1 MFIILLKMMIK
12 YLNKLY
18 KNYNFIYKVILLL
31 LSVYLI
37 VSMFPKSGKFQ
48 YSFENGKPWQ
58 SENLYAPFNFAVL
71 KSSND
76 LEKEIKDIKINTPVY
91 FNQTSSSSELDSL
104 TNNRIE
110 YLFQDMVKTP
120 AKDSIINSVK
130 FIAETIYSKGFAD
143 SNYDYDNK
151 QKLSIISNNI
161 IIDNLIFSD
170 LLMPKDLSTYI
181 NNLVIENDFKINEN
195 RIKSILFEILQP
207 NITYNKSLS
216 ENAYNES
223 ISKVS
228 NYRGMIDK
236 QTLII
241 SKGEVVDK
249 EKLIILKSLE
259 KEYENEN
266 WSTENYNLIILS
278 YSILVS
284 LGLIMILLFF
294 NKYKKE
300 LYLNNNKLTFI
311 YFNIILM
318 IGLTT
323 LVVKLN
329 SLYIYVIPICILPLI
344 LKAFFDSRTSFF
356 VHTVTILLIGFIVPN
371 NFEYI
376 FLNII
381 AGIVT
386 ILSVS
391 DLYKRANL
399 FIAVT
404 QITGIYIL
412 AYFSFFV
419 IHEGGIEFIR
429 LENFALFILCGLG
442 TLFVHPLIYIYEK
455 VFGLVSDVSLLELSD
470 TNSKLLKLLSDK
482 APGTFN
488 HSLSVANLAEAA
500 ANEVGANS
508 LLARVGALYH
518 DIGKMNNPS
527 YFSENQL
534 TGVNSHDE
542 LSSKESVQII
552 LNHVIEGIE
561 IARKFNIPERVIDF
575 IRTHHGTSL
584 VYYFYNKDSK
594 LEIKPD
600 KHEYMYGG
608 PKPFSKETA
617 IVMMCD
623 GVEAASKSLNKP
635 DFTKINEFVNN
646 IISKQINSGQ
656 FINAN
661 ITFKEIEVIK
671 KVLINKLI
679 NIFHIRIEYPQ

>member
-143 SNYDYDNK
+143 SNYDYDNE

-419 IHEGGIEFIR
+419 IHEGGIEFIK

-646 IISKQINSGQ
+646 IISKQINSDQ

>member
-1 MFIILLKMMIK
+1 MIK

-18 KNYNFIYKVILLL
+18 KNYNFIYKVILLF

-37 VSMFPKSGKFQ
+37 VSMFPKSGKFK

-71 KSSND
+71 KNSFD
-76 LEKEIKDIKINTPVY
+76 LERELDDIKIKTPVY
-91 FNQTSSSSELDSL
+91 FDQITTLITSDSL
-104 TNNRIE
+104 TKSSID
-110 YLFQDMVKTP
+110 YLFQDTITSL
-120 AKDSIINSVK
+120 AEDSIVNSVN
-130 FIAETIYSKGFAD
+130 FIAKSIYKKGFAD
-143 SNYDYDNK
+143 SNYDYDSE
-151 QKLSIISNNI
+151 QKISLVSNNI
-161 IIDNLIFSD
+161 IVSNLIFSD
-170 LLMPKDLSTYI
+170 ILLPKDLSTYI
-181 NNLVIENDFKINEN
+181 NNLVIENNFSVNEN
-195 RIKSILFEILQP
+195 RIKSILFEIIQP
-207 NITYNKSLS
+207 NITFNKGLS

-266 WSTENYNLIILS
+266 WSTENYYLIILS

-284 LGLIMILLFF
+284 LGLIMILLFL

-311 YFNIILM
+311 YFNIVLM

-329 SLYIYVIPICILPLI
+329 SLYVYVIPICILPLI

-356 VHTVTILLIGFIVPN
+356 VHAVTILLIGFIVPN

-399 FIAVT
+399 FIAVA
-404 QITGIYIL
+404 QITAIYIL

-419 IHEGGIEFIR
+419 IHEGGIEFIKF
-429 LENFALFILCGLG
+429 ENFVLFILCGLG

-470 TNSKLLKLLSDK
+470 TNSELLKLLSDK
-482 APGTFN
+482 SPGTFN

-534 TGVNSHDE
+534 TGVNPHDE
-542 LSSKESVQII
+542 LNSKESVRII
-552 LNHVIEGIE
+552 LDHVIQGIE
-561 IARKFNIPERVIDF
+561 IARKYNIPERVIDF

-584 VYYFYNKDSK
+584 VYYFYNKDLK

-600 KHEYMYGG
+600 EKDYMYGG

-623 GVEAASKSLNKP
+623 GVEAASKSLKNP
-635 DFTKINEFVNN
+635 DFVKINEFVNL
-646 IISKQINSGQ
+646 IISKQINSDQ

>member
-1 MFIILLKMMIK
+1 MMIK

-143 SNYDYDNK
+143 SNYDYDNE

-181 NNLVIENDFKINEN
+181 NNLVIENDFNINEN

-500 ANEVGANS
+500 ANKVGANS

>member
-1 MFIILLKMMIK
+1 MFIIILKMMIK

-18 KNYNFIYKVILLL
+18 KNYNFIYKVILLI

-37 VSMFPKSGKFQ
+37 VSMFPKSGKFK

-76 LEKEIKDIKINTPVY
+76 LEKEIKEIKINTPVY
-91 FNQTSSSSELDSL
+91 FNQTSSLLELDSL
-104 TNNRIE
+104 TNNSIE
-110 YLFQDMVKTP
+110 YLFQDLVKTP
-120 AKDSIINSVK
+120 TEDSIINSVK

-143 SNYDYDNK
+143 SNYDYDDE

-181 NNLVIENDFKINEN
+181 NNLVIENDFNINEN
-195 RIKSILFEILQP
+195 RIKSILFEVLQP
-207 NITYNKSLS
+207 NINFNKSLS

-266 WSTENYNLIILS
+266 WSLENYYLIILS

-284 LGLIMILLFF
+284 LGLIMILLFL

-404 QITGIYIL
+404 QITAIYIL

-419 IHEGGIEFIR
+419 IHEGGIEFIK

-534 TGVNSHDE
+534 TGVNPHDE
-542 LSSKESVQII
+542 LNSKESVHII

-600 KHEYMYGG
+600 EREYMYGG

-635 DFTKINEFVNN
+635 DFTKINEFVNS
-646 IISKQINSGQ
+646 IIARQINSDQ

>member
-1 MFIILLKMMIK
+1 MIK

-18 KNYNFIYKVILLL
+18 KNYNFIYKVILVSV
-31 LSVYLI
+31 SVYLI
-37 VSMFPKSGKFQ
+37 VSMFPKSGKFK

-71 KSSND
+71 KNSVE
-76 LEKEIKDIKINTPVY
+76 LENELKEIKI
-91 FNQTSSSSELDSL
+91 
-104 TNNRIE
+104 
-110 YLFQDMVKTP
+110 KTP
-120 AKDSIINSVK
+120 AYFDLIISNNNSDSLINSKLLSFIEGLKNYPNKDSIINSVK
-130 FIAETIYSKGFAD
+130 FIALDIYNKGFSD
-143 SNYDYDNK
+143 INYDYDPN
-151 QKLSIISNNI
+151 QKISIVSDNVVIK
-161 IIDNLIFSD
+161 NLIFSK
-170 LLMPKDLSTYI
+170 LLMPQDLSMYI
-181 NNLVIENDFKINEN
+181 NNLVIENGFSNNSNQIN
-195 RIKSILFEILQP
+195 SILFEILQP
-207 NITYNKSLS
+207 NITFNKDLS
-216 ENAYNES
+216 QNATNEA

-228 NYRGMIDK
+228 MYRGMIDK
-236 QTLII
+236 ETLII
-241 SKGEVVDK
+241 SKGEIVDK
-249 EKLIILKSLE
+249 EKLIVLKSLQQ
-259 KEYENEN
+259 EYENEN
-266 WSTENYNLIILS
+266 WSSENYYLIIIA
-278 YSILVS
+278 YSVLVS
-284 LGLIMILLFF
+284 LGLVMILLFL

-300 LYLNNNKLTFI
+300 LYQNNNKLTFI
-311 YFNIILM
+311 YFNIVLM
-318 IGLTT
+318 IGVTT
-323 LVVKLN
+323 LVVNLN
-329 SLYIYVIPICILPLI
+329 SLYVYVIPICILPLI

-356 VHTVTILLIGFIVPN
+356 VHVVTILLIGFIVPN

-399 FIAVT
+399 FIAVS
-404 QITGIYIL
+404 QITAIYIL

-419 IHEGGIEFIR
+419 IHEGGIEFIK
-429 LENFALFILCGLG
+429 LENFVLFILCGLA

-470 TNSKLLKLLSDK
+470 TNSKLLKMLSDK

-534 TGVNSHDE
+534 TGVNPHDE
-542 LSSKESVQII
+542 LNSKESVRII
-552 LNHVIEGIE
+552 LNHVIDGIE
-561 IARKFNIPERVIDF
+561 TARKFKIPERVIDF

-600 KHEYMYGG
+600 EKEYMYAG

-623 GVEAASKSLNKP
+623 GVEAASKSLKNP
-635 DFTKINEFVNN
+635 DFVKINEFVNL
-646 IISKQINSGQ
+646 IVSKQISSNQ

-671 KVLINKLI
+671 KVLISKLV

>member
-143 SNYDYDNK
+143 SNYDYDNE

-679 NIFHIRIEYPQ
+679 NIFHIRIDYPQ

>member
-1 MFIILLKMMIK
+1 MIK

-18 KNYNFIYKVILLL
+18 KNYNFIYKVILLF

-37 VSMFPKSGKFQ
+37 VSMFPKSGKFK

-71 KSSND
+71 KNSFD
-76 LEKEIKDIKINTPVY
+76 LERELDDIKIKTPVY
-91 FNQTSSSSELDSL
+91 FDQITNLITSDSL
-104 TNNRIE
+104 TKSSID
-110 YLFQDMVKTP
+110 YLFQDTITSL
-120 AKDSIINSVK
+120 AEDSIVNSVN
-130 FIAETIYSKGFAD
+130 FIAKSIYKKGFAD
-143 SNYDYDNK
+143 SNYDYDSE
-151 QKLSIISNNI
+151 QKISLVSNNI
-161 IIDNLIFSD
+161 IVSNLIFSD
-170 LLMPKDLSTYI
+170 ILLPKDLSTYI
-181 NNLVIENDFKINEN
+181 NNLVIENNFSINEN
-195 RIKSILFEILQP
+195 RIKSILFEIIQP
-207 NITYNKSLS
+207 NITFNKGLS

-266 WSTENYNLIILS
+266 WSTENYYLIILS

-284 LGLIMILLFF
+284 LGLIMILLFL

-311 YFNIILM
+311 YFNIVLM

-329 SLYIYVIPICILPLI
+329 SLYVYVIPICILPLI

-399 FIAVT
+399 FIAVA
-404 QITGIYIL
+404 QITAIYIL

-419 IHEGGIEFIR
+419 IHEGGIEFIKF
-429 LENFALFILCGLG
+429 ENFVLFILCGLG

-470 TNSKLLKLLSDK
+470 TNSELLKLLSDK
-482 APGTFN
+482 SPGTFN

-534 TGVNSHDE
+534 TGVNPHDE
-542 LSSKESVQII
+542 LNSKESVRII
-552 LNHVIEGIE
+552 LDHVIQGIE
-561 IARKFNIPERVIDF
+561 IARKYNIPERVIDF

-584 VYYFYNKDSK
+584 VYYFYNKDLK

-600 KHEYMYGG
+600 EKDYMYGG

-623 GVEAASKSLNKP
+623 GVEAASKSLKNP
-635 DFTKINEFVNN
+635 DFVKINEFVNL
-646 IISKQINSGQ
+646 IISKQINSDQ

>member
-1 MFIILLKMMIK
+1 MMIK

-143 SNYDYDNK
+143 SNYDYDNE

-500 ANEVGANS
+500 ANKVGANS

-518 DIGKMNNPS
+518 DIGKMNNPT

>member
-1 MFIILLKMMIK
+1 MIK

-18 KNYNFIYKVILLL
+18 KNYNFIYKVILLF

-37 VSMFPKSGKFQ
+37 VSMFPKSGKFK

-71 KSSND
+71 KNSFD
-76 LEKEIKDIKINTPVY
+76 LERELDDMKIKTPVY
-91 FNQTSSSSELDSL
+91 FDQITNLITSDSL
-104 TNNRIE
+104 TKSSID
-110 YLFQDMVKTP
+110 YLFQDTITSL
-120 AKDSIINSVK
+120 AEDSIVNSVN
-130 FIAETIYSKGFAD
+130 FIAKSIYKKGFAD
-143 SNYDYDNK
+143 SNYDYDSE
-151 QKLSIISNNI
+151 QKISLVSNNI
-161 IIDNLIFSD
+161 IVSNLIFSD
-170 LLMPKDLSTYI
+170 ILLPKDLSTYI
-181 NNLVIENDFKINEN
+181 NNLVIENNFSVNEN
-195 RIKSILFEILQP
+195 RIKSILFEIIQP
-207 NITYNKSLS
+207 NITFNKGLS

-266 WSTENYNLIILS
+266 WSTENYYLIILS

-284 LGLIMILLFF
+284 LGLIMILLFL

-311 YFNIILM
+311 YFNIVLM

-329 SLYIYVIPICILPLI
+329 SLYVYVIPICILPLI

-399 FIAVT
+399 FIAVA
-404 QITGIYIL
+404 QITAIYIL

-419 IHEGGIEFIR
+419 IHEGGIEFIKF
-429 LENFALFILCGLG
+429 ENFVLFILCGLG

-470 TNSKLLKLLSDK
+470 TNSELLKLLSDK
-482 APGTFN
+482 SPGTFN

-534 TGVNSHDE
+534 TGVNPHDE
-542 LSSKESVQII
+542 LNSKESVRII
-552 LNHVIEGIE
+552 LDHVIQGIE
-561 IARKFNIPERVIDF
+561 IARKYNIPERVIDF

-584 VYYFYNKDSK
+584 VYYFYNKDLK

-600 KHEYMYGG
+600 EKDYMYGG

-623 GVEAASKSLNKP
+623 GVEAASKSLKNP
-635 DFTKINEFVNN
+635 DFVKINEFVNL
-646 IISKQINSGQ
+646 IISKQINSDQ

>member
-1 MFIILLKMMIK
+1 
-12 YLNKLY
+12 
-18 KNYNFIYKVILLL
+18 
-31 LSVYLI
+31 
-37 VSMFPKSGKFQ
+37 MFPKSGKFQ

-143 SNYDYDNK
+143 SNYDYDNE

-500 ANEVGANS
+500 ANKVGANS

>member
-1 MFIILLKMMIK
+1 MIK

-18 KNYNFIYKVILLL
+18 KNYNFIYKVILLSV
-31 LSVYLI
+31 SVYLI
-37 VSMFPKSGKFQ
+37 VSMFPKSGKFK

-71 KSSND
+71 KNAVD
-76 LEKEIKDIKINTPVY
+76 LEDELKQVKIKTTVY
-91 FNQTSSSSELDSL
+91 FDYLTSINKS
-104 TNNRIE
+104 
-110 YLFQDMVKTP
+110 
-120 AKDSIINSVK
+120 DSIIDYKLDSFFEQTDINSSQDSIVNSVK
-130 FIAETIYSKGFAD
+130 SIAVDIYNKGFLD
-143 SNYDYDNK
+143 VNYEYEGE
-151 QKLSIISNNI
+151 QKTSILSNNI
-161 IIDNLIFSD
+161 IVKNSTFSN

-181 NNLVIENDFKINEN
+181 NNSVIVNNYINN
-195 RIKSILFEILQP
+195 GDQIKSILFEILQP
-207 NITYNKSLS
+207 NITFNKGLS
-216 ENAYNES
+216 ENAYAEA
-223 ISKVS
+223 VS
-228 NYRGMIDK
+228 EVSSYRGMIDK

-249 EKLIILKSLE
+249 EKLMILKSLE

-266 WSTENYNLIILS
+266 WSTENYYLIILS

-284 LGLIMILLFF
+284 LGLIMILLFL
-294 NKYKKE
+294 NKYRKE

-311 YFNIILM
+311 YFNIVLM
-318 IGLTT
+318 IGITT
-323 LVVKLN
+323 LVVKLD
-329 SLYIYVIPICILPLI
+329 SLYVYVIPICILPLV

-399 FIAVT
+399 FIAVS
-404 QITGIYIL
+404 QITAVYIV

-419 IHEGGIEFIR
+419 IHEGGVEFIK

-500 ANEVGANS
+500 ANEVGANA

-518 DIGKMNNPS
+518 DVGKMNNPS

-534 TGVNSHDE
+534 TGINPHDE
-542 LSSKESVQII
+542 LNSKESVRII

-594 LEIKPD
+594 REIIPD
-600 KHEYMYGG
+600 EKDYMYSG

-623 GVEAASKSLNKP
+623 GVEAASKSLKNP
-635 DFTKINEFVNN
+635 DFVKINDFVNL
-646 IISKQINSGQ
+646 IVSKQISSDQ
-656 FINAN
+656 FINAD
-661 ITFKEIEVIK
+661 ITFKEIELIK

>member
-143 SNYDYDNK
+143 SNYDYDNE

-500 ANEVGANS
+500 ANKVGANS

-635 DFTKINEFVNN
+635 DFTKINEFVNS
-646 IISKQINSGQ
+646 IISKQINSDQ

>member
-1 MFIILLKMMIK
+1 MIK

-37 VSMFPKSGKFQ
+37 VSMFPKSGKFK

-71 KSSND
+71 KNSID
-76 LEKEIKDIKINTPVY
+76 LEREINDIKIKTPVY
-91 FNQTSSSSELDSL
+91 FDQISSIIISDSL
-104 TNNRIE
+104 TKSSIN
-110 YLFQDMVKTP
+110 YLFQDAITSP
-120 AKDSIINSVK
+120 AEDSIINSVK
-130 FIAETIYSKGFAD
+130 FIAKTIYAKGFAD
-143 SNYDYDNK
+143 LNYDYDSE
-151 QKLSIISNNI
+151 QKVSLVSNNI
-161 IIDNLIFSD
+161 IVSDLIFSD

-181 NNLVIENDFKINEN
+181 NNLVIENNFIVNEN
-195 RIKSILFEILQP
+195 RIKSILFEIIQP
-207 NITYNKSLS
+207 NVTFNKGLS

-266 WSTENYNLIILS
+266 WSTENYYLIILS

-284 LGLIMILLFF
+284 LGLIMILLFL
-294 NKYKKE
+294 NKYRKE

-311 YFNIILM
+311 YFNIVLM

-404 QITGIYIL
+404 QITAIYIL

-419 IHEGGIEFIR
+419 IHEGGIEFIKF
-429 LENFALFILCGLG
+429 ENFILFILCGLG

-470 TNSKLLKLLSDK
+470 TNSELLKLLSDK
-482 APGTFN
+482 SPGTFN

-534 TGVNSHDE
+534 TGVNPHDE
-542 LSSKESVQII
+542 LNSKESVRII

-561 IARKFNIPERVIDF
+561 IARKYNIPERVIDF

-584 VYYFYNKDSK
+584 VYYFYNKDLK

-600 KHEYMYGG
+600 EKDYMYGG

-623 GVEAASKSLNKP
+623 GVEAASKSLNNP
-635 DFTKINEFVNN
+635 DFVKINEFVNL
-646 IISKQINSGQ
+646 IISKQINSDQ

>member
-1 MFIILLKMMIK
+1 MIK

-18 KNYNFIYKVILLL
+18 KNYNFIYKVIVLF

-37 VSMFPKSGKFQ
+37 VSMFPKSGKFK

-71 KSSND
+71 KNSFD
-76 LEKEIKDIKINTPVY
+76 LERELDDIKIKTPVY
-91 FNQTSSSSELDSL
+91 FDQITNLITSDSL
-104 TNNRIE
+104 TKSSID
-110 YLFQDMVKTP
+110 YLFQDTITSL
-120 AKDSIINSVK
+120 AEDSIVNSVN
-130 FIAETIYSKGFAD
+130 FIAKSIYKKGFAD
-143 SNYDYDNK
+143 SNYDYDSE
-151 QKLSIISNNI
+151 QKISLVSNNI
-161 IIDNLIFSD
+161 IVSNLIFSD
-170 LLMPKDLSTYI
+170 ILLPKDLSTYI
-181 NNLVIENDFKINEN
+181 NNLVIENNFSVNEN
-195 RIKSILFEILQP
+195 RIKSILFEIIQP
-207 NITYNKSLS
+207 NITFNKGLS

-266 WSTENYNLIILS
+266 WSTENYYLIILS

-284 LGLIMILLFF
+284 LGLIMILLFL

-311 YFNIILM
+311 YFNIVLM

-329 SLYIYVIPICILPLI
+329 SLYVYVIPICILPLI

-399 FIAVT
+399 FIAVA
-404 QITGIYIL
+404 QITAIYIL

-419 IHEGGIEFIR
+419 IHEGGIEFIKF
-429 LENFALFILCGLG
+429 ENFVLFILCGLG

-470 TNSKLLKLLSDK
+470 TNSELLKLLSDK
-482 APGTFN
+482 SPGTFN

-534 TGVNSHDE
+534 TGVNPHDE
-542 LSSKESVQII
+542 LNSKESVRII
-552 LNHVIEGIE
+552 LDHVIQGIE
-561 IARKFNIPERVIDF
+561 IARKYNIPERVIDF

-584 VYYFYNKDSK
+584 VYYFYNKDLK

-600 KHEYMYGG
+600 EKDYMYGG

-623 GVEAASKSLNKP
+623 GVEAASKSLKNP
-635 DFTKINEFVNN
+635 DFVKINEFVNL
-646 IISKQINSGQ
+646 IISKQINSDQ

>member
-1 MFIILLKMMIK
+1 
-12 YLNKLY
+12 
-18 KNYNFIYKVILLL
+18 
-31 LSVYLI
+31 
-37 VSMFPKSGKFQ
+37 MFPKSGKFK

-71 KSSND
+71 KNSVE
-76 LEKEIKDIKINTPVY
+76 LENELKEIKI
-91 FNQTSSSSELDSL
+91 
-104 TNNRIE
+104 
-110 YLFQDMVKTP
+110 KTP
-120 AKDSIINSVK
+120 AYFDLIISNNNSDSLINSKLLSFIEGLKNYPNKDSIINSVK
-130 FIAETIYSKGFAD
+130 FIALDIYNKGFSD
-143 SNYDYDNK
+143 INYDYDPN
-151 QKLSIISNNI
+151 QKISIVSDNVVIK
-161 IIDNLIFSD
+161 NLIFSK
-170 LLMPKDLSTYI
+170 LLMPQDLSMYI
-181 NNLVIENDFKINEN
+181 NNLVIENGFSNNSNQIN
-195 RIKSILFEILQP
+195 SILFEILQP
-207 NITYNKSLS
+207 NITFNKDLS
-216 ENAYNES
+216 QNATNEA

-228 NYRGMIDK
+228 MYRGMIDK
-236 QTLII
+236 ETLII
-241 SKGEVVDK
+241 SKGEIVDK
-249 EKLIILKSLE
+249 EKLIVLKSLQQ
-259 KEYENEN
+259 EYENEN
-266 WSTENYNLIILS
+266 WSSENYYLIIIA
-278 YSILVS
+278 YSVLVS
-284 LGLIMILLFF
+284 LGLVMILLFL

-300 LYLNNNKLTFI
+300 LYQNNNKLTFI
-311 YFNIILM
+311 YFNIVLM
-318 IGLTT
+318 IGVTT
-323 LVVKLN
+323 LVVNLN
-329 SLYIYVIPICILPLI
+329 SLYVYVIPICILPLI

-356 VHTVTILLIGFIVPN
+356 VHVVTILLIGFIVPN

-399 FIAVT
+399 FIAVS
-404 QITGIYIL
+404 QITAIYIL

-419 IHEGGIEFIR
+419 IHEGGIEFIK
-429 LENFALFILCGLG
+429 LENFVLFILCGLA

-470 TNSKLLKLLSDK
+470 TNSKLLKMLSDK

-542 LSSKESVQII
+542 LNSKESVRII
-552 LNHVIEGIE
+552 LNHVIDGIE
-561 IARKFNIPERVIDF
+561 TARKFKIPERVIDF

-600 KHEYMYGG
+600 EKEYMYAG

-623 GVEAASKSLNKP
+623 GVEAASKSLKNP
-635 DFTKINEFVNN
+635 DFVKINEFVNL
-646 IISKQINSGQ
+646 IVSKQISSNQ

-671 KVLINKLI
+671 KVLISKLV

>member
-1 MFIILLKMMIK
+1 MIK

-18 KNYNFIYKVILLL
+18 KNYNFIYKVILLSV
-31 LSVYLI
+31 SVYLI
-37 VSMFPKSGKFQ
+37 VSMFPKSGKFK

-71 KSSND
+71 KNAVD
-76 LEKEIKDIKINTPVY
+76 LEDELKQVKIKTPVY
-91 FNQTSSSSELDSL
+91 FDYLTSISKSDSILDYKLDSFFEQ
-104 TNNRIE
+104 TDVNSP
-110 YLFQDMVKTP
+110 QDPIV
-120 AKDSIINSVK
+120 NSVK
-130 FIAETIYSKGFAD
+130 SIAIDIYNKGFLD
-143 SNYDYDNK
+143 INYEYEDE
-151 QKLSIISNNI
+151 QKTSILSNNI
-161 IIDNLIFSD
+161 IVKNSTFSN

-181 NNLVIENDFKINEN
+181 NNSVIVNNYINN
-195 RIKSILFEILQP
+195 SDQIKSILFEILQP
-207 NITYNKSLS
+207 NITFNKDLS
-216 ENAYNES
+216 ENAYVEA
-223 ISKVS
+223 VS
-228 NYRGMIDK
+228 DVSSYRGMIDK

-266 WSTENYNLIILS
+266 WSTENYYLIILS

-284 LGLIMILLFF
+284 LGLIMILLFL
-294 NKYKKE
+294 NKYRKE

-311 YFNIILM
+311 YFNIVLM
-318 IGLTT
+318 IGITT
-323 LVVKLN
+323 LVVKLD
-329 SLYIYVIPICILPLI
+329 SLYVYVIPICILPLV

-399 FIAVT
+399 FIAVS
-404 QITGIYIL
+404 QITAVYIV

-419 IHEGGIEFIR
+419 IHEGGVEFIK
-429 LENFALFILCGLG
+429 LENFALFVLCGLG

-500 ANEVGANS
+500 ANEVGANA

-518 DIGKMNNPS
+518 DVGKMNNPS

-534 TGVNSHDE
+534 TGINPHDE
-542 LSSKESVQII
+542 LNSKESVRII

-600 KHEYMYGG
+600 EKDYMYSG

-623 GVEAASKSLNKP
+623 GVEAASKSLKNP
-635 DFTKINEFVNN
+635 DFVKINEFVNL
-646 IISKQINSGQ
+646 IVSKQISSDQ
-656 FINAN
+656 FINAD
-661 ITFKEIEVIK
+661 ITFKEIELIK

>member
-1 MFIILLKMMIK
+1 MFIIILKMMIK

-18 KNYNFIYKVILLL
+18 KNYNFIYKVILLI

-37 VSMFPKSGKFQ
+37 VSMFPKSGKFK

-104 TNNRIE
+104 TNNSIE
-110 YLFQDMVKTP
+110 YLFQDLVKTP
-120 AKDSIINSVK
+120 TEDSIINSVK
-130 FIAETIYSKGFAD
+130 FIAETIYAKGFAD
-143 SNYDYDNK
+143 SNYDYDNE

-284 LGLIMILLFF
+284 LGLIMILLFL

-412 AYFSFFV
+412 AYFSF
-419 IHEGGIEFIR
+419 
-429 LENFALFILCGLG
+429 L
-442 TLFVHPLIYIYEK
+442 
-455 VFGLVSDVSLLELSD
+455 
-470 TNSKLLKLLSDK
+470 
-482 APGTFN
+482 
-488 HSLSVANLAEAA
+488 
-500 ANEVGANS
+500 
-508 LLARVGALYH
+508 
-518 DIGKMNNPS
+518 
-527 YFSENQL
+527 
-534 TGVNSHDE
+534 
-542 LSSKESVQII
+542 
-552 LNHVIEGIE
+552 
-561 IARKFNIPERVIDF
+561 
-575 IRTHHGTSL
+575 
-584 VYYFYNKDSK
+584 
-594 LEIKPD
+594 
-600 KHEYMYGG
+600 
-608 PKPFSKETA
+608 
-617 IVMMCD
+617 
-623 GVEAASKSLNKP
+623 
-635 DFTKINEFVNN
+635 
-646 IISKQINSGQ
+646 
-656 FINAN
+656 
-661 ITFKEIEVIK
+661 
-671 KVLINKLI
+671 
-679 NIFHIRIEYPQ
+679 

>member
-1 MFIILLKMMIK
+1 MIK

-18 KNYNFIYKVILLL
+18 KNYNFIYKVILLF

-37 VSMFPKSGKFQ
+37 VSMFPKSGKFK

-71 KSSND
+71 KNSFD
-76 LEKEIKDIKINTPVY
+76 LERELDDIKIKTPVY
-91 FNQTSSSSELDSL
+91 FDQITNLITSDSL
-104 TNNRIE
+104 TKSSID
-110 YLFQDMVKTP
+110 YLFQDTITNL
-120 AKDSIINSVK
+120 AEDSIVNSVN
-130 FIAETIYSKGFAD
+130 FIAKSIYKKGFAD
-143 SNYDYDNK
+143 SNYDYDSE
-151 QKLSIISNNI
+151 QKISLVSNNI
-161 IIDNLIFSD
+161 IVSNLIFSD
-170 LLMPKDLSTYI
+170 ILLPKDLSTYI
-181 NNLVIENDFKINEN
+181 NNLVIENNFSVNEN
-195 RIKSILFEILQP
+195 RIKSILFEIIQP
-207 NITYNKSLS
+207 NITFNKGLS

-266 WSTENYNLIILS
+266 WSTENYYLIILS

-284 LGLIMILLFF
+284 LGLIMILLFL

-311 YFNIILM
+311 YFNIVLM

-329 SLYIYVIPICILPLI
+329 SLYVYVIPICILPLI

-399 FIAVT
+399 FIAVA
-404 QITGIYIL
+404 QITAIYIL

-419 IHEGGIEFIR
+419 IHEGGIEFIKF
-429 LENFALFILCGLG
+429 ENFVLFILCGLG

-470 TNSKLLKLLSDK
+470 TNSELLKLLSDK
-482 APGTFN
+482 SPGTFN

-534 TGVNSHDE
+534 TGVNPHDE
-542 LSSKESVQII
+542 LNSKESVRII
-552 LNHVIEGIE
+552 LDHVIQGIE
-561 IARKFNIPERVIDF
+561 IARKYNIPERVIDF

-584 VYYFYNKDSK
+584 VYYFYNKDLK

-600 KHEYMYGG
+600 EKDYMYGG

-623 GVEAASKSLNKP
+623 GVEAASKSLKNP
-635 DFTKINEFVNN
+635 DFVKINEFVNL
-646 IISKQINSGQ
+646 IISKQINSDQ

>member
-1 MFIILLKMMIK
+1 MIK

-18 KNYNFIYKVILLL
+18 KNYNFIYKVILLF

-37 VSMFPKSGKFQ
+37 VSMFPKSGKFK

-71 KSSND
+71 KNSFD
-76 LEKEIKDIKINTPVY
+76 LERELDDIKIKTPVY
-91 FNQTSSSSELDSL
+91 FDQITSLITSDSL
-104 TNNRIE
+104 TKSSID
-110 YLFQDMVKTP
+110 YLFQDTITSL
-120 AKDSIINSVK
+120 AEDSIVNSVN
-130 FIAETIYSKGFAD
+130 FIAKSIYKKGFAD
-143 SNYDYDNK
+143 SNYDYDSE
-151 QKLSIISNNI
+151 QKISLVSNNI
-161 IIDNLIFSD
+161 IVSNLIFSD
-170 LLMPKDLSTYI
+170 ILLPKDLSTYI
-181 NNLVIENDFKINEN
+181 NNLVIENNFSVNEN
-195 RIKSILFEILQP
+195 RIKSILFEIIQP
-207 NITYNKSLS
+207 NITFNKGLS

-266 WSTENYNLIILS
+266 WSTENYYLIILS

-284 LGLIMILLFF
+284 LGLIMILLFL

-311 YFNIILM
+311 YFNIVLM

-329 SLYIYVIPICILPLI
+329 SLYVYVIPICILPLI

-399 FIAVT
+399 FIAVA
-404 QITGIYIL
+404 QITAIYIL

-419 IHEGGIEFIR
+419 IHEGGIEFIKF
-429 LENFALFILCGLG
+429 ENFVLFILCGLG

-470 TNSKLLKLLSDK
+470 TNSELLKLLSDK
-482 APGTFN
+482 SPGTFN

-534 TGVNSHDE
+534 TGVNPHDE
-542 LSSKESVQII
+542 LNSKESVRII
-552 LNHVIEGIE
+552 LDHVIQGIE
-561 IARKFNIPERVIDF
+561 IARKYNIPERVIDF

-584 VYYFYNKDSK
+584 VYYFYNKDLK

-600 KHEYMYGG
+600 EKDYMYGG

-623 GVEAASKSLNKP
+623 GVEAASKSLKNP
-635 DFTKINEFVNN
+635 DFVKINEFVNL
-646 IISKQINSGQ
+646 IISKQINSDQ

>member
-1 MFIILLKMMIK
+1 MIK

-143 SNYDYDNK
+143 SNYDYDNE

-488 HSLSVANLAEAA
+488 HSLGVANLAEAA

-534 TGVNSHDE
+534 TGVNPHDE

-608 PKPFSKETA
+608 SKPFSKETA

-635 DFTKINEFVNN
+635 DFKKINEFVNN

>member
-1 MFIILLKMMIK
+1 MIK

-18 KNYNFIYKVILLL
+18 KNYNFIYKIILLCV
-31 LSVYLI
+31 SVYLI
-37 VSMFPKSGKFQ
+37 VSMFPKSGKFK

-58 SENLYAPFNFAVL
+58 SENLYAPFNFAIL
-71 KSSND
+71 KNPID
-76 LEKEIKDIKINTPVY
+76 LDNELKQVKIKTPVY
-91 FNQTSSSSELDSL
+91 FDLLMSNNTLDSIL
-104 TNNRIE
+104 DSKINSFFEQIDINSS
-110 YLFQDMVKTP
+110 Q
-120 AKDSIINSVK
+120 DSIINSIK
-130 FIAETIYSKGFAD
+130 FIALDIYKKGFLD
-143 SNYDYDNK
+143 FNYGYERE
-151 QKLSIISNNI
+151 QKISILSNNI
-161 IIDNLIFSD
+161 IVENSIFSN
-170 LLMPKDLSTYI
+170 LLLPKDLSTYI
-181 NNLVIENDFKINEN
+181 NNSVLVNNYINNGDE
-195 RIKSILFEILQP
+195 IKSILFDVLEP
-207 NITYNKSLS
+207 NISVNKYLS
-216 ENAYNES
+216 ENSYTEAVSE
-223 ISKVS
+223 IS
-228 NYRGMIDK
+228 NYRGMIEK
-236 QTLII
+236 QARII

-249 EKLIILKSLE
+249 EKFKILKSLE
-259 KEYENEN
+259 KEYENQN
-266 WSTENYNLIILS
+266 WSTENYYLKILS

-284 LGLIMILLFF
+284 IGLIMILLFL
-294 NKYKKE
+294 NKYRKD

-311 YFNIILM
+311 YFNIVLM

-323 LVVKLN
+323 LVVKLD
-329 SLYIYVIPICILPLI
+329 SFYVYVIPICILSLV

-386 ILSVS
+386 ILSVT

-399 FIAVT
+399 FIAVS
-404 QITGIYIL
+404 QITAIYIV

-419 IHEGGIEFIR
+419 IHEGGVEFIK
-429 LENFALFILCGLG
+429 LENFALFVLCGLA

-500 ANEVGANS
+500 ANKVGANA

-518 DIGKMNNPS
+518 DIGKMNNPT

-534 TGVNSHDE
+534 TGVNPHDN
-542 LSSKESVQII
+542 LKSKESVHII

-584 VYYFYNKDSK
+584 VYYFYNKDLK

-600 KHEYMYGG
+600 EKDYMYSG

-623 GVEAASKSLNKP
+623 GVEAASKSLKKP
-635 DFTKINEFVNN
+635 DFIKINEFVNL
-646 IISKQINSGQ
+646 IVSKQISSDQ
-656 FINAN
+656 FINAD
-661 ITFKEIEVIK
+661 ITFKEIEIIK
-671 KVLINKLI
+671 IVLINKLI
-679 NIFHIRIEYPQ
+679 NIFHIRIEYPH

>member
-1 MFIILLKMMIK
+1 MIK

-18 KNYNFIYKVILLL
+18 KNYNFIYKVILVSV
-31 LSVYLI
+31 SVYLI
-37 VSMFPKSGKFQ
+37 VSMFPKSGKFK

-71 KSSND
+71 KNSVE
-76 LEKEIKDIKINTPVY
+76 LENELKEIKI
-91 FNQTSSSSELDSL
+91 
-104 TNNRIE
+104 
-110 YLFQDMVKTP
+110 KTP
-120 AKDSIINSVK
+120 AYFDLIISNNNSDSLINSKLLSFIEGLKNYPNKDSIINSVK
-130 FIAETIYSKGFAD
+130 FIALDIYNKGFSD
-143 SNYDYDNK
+143 INYDYDPN
-151 QKLSIISNNI
+151 QKISIVSDNVVIK
-161 IIDNLIFSD
+161 NLIFSK
-170 LLMPKDLSTYI
+170 LLMPQDLSLYI
-181 NNLVIENDFKINEN
+181 NNLVIGNGFSNNSNQIN
-195 RIKSILFEILQP
+195 SILFEILQP
-207 NITYNKSLS
+207 NITFNKDLS
-216 ENAYNES
+216 QNATNEA

-228 NYRGMIDK
+228 MYRGMIDK
-236 QTLII
+236 ETLII
-241 SKGEVVDK
+241 SKGEIVDK
-249 EKLIILKSLE
+249 EKLIVLKSLQQ
-259 KEYENEN
+259 EYENEN
-266 WSTENYNLIILS
+266 WSSENYYLIIIA

-284 LGLIMILLFF
+284 LGLVMILLFL

-300 LYLNNNKLTFI
+300 LYQNNNKLTFI
-311 YFNIILM
+311 YFNIVLM
-318 IGLTT
+318 IGVTT
-323 LVVKLN
+323 LVVNLN
-329 SLYIYVIPICILPLI
+329 SLYVYVIPICILPLI

-356 VHTVTILLIGFIVPN
+356 VHVVTILLIGFIVPN

-399 FIAVT
+399 FIAVS
-404 QITGIYIL
+404 QITAIYIL

-419 IHEGGIEFIR
+419 IHEGGIEFIK
-429 LENFALFILCGLG
+429 LENFVLFILCGLA

-470 TNSKLLKLLSDK
+470 TNSKLLKMLSDK

-534 TGVNSHDE
+534 TGVNPHDE
-542 LSSKESVQII
+542 LNSKESVRII
-552 LNHVIEGIE
+552 LNHVIDGIE
-561 IARKFNIPERVIDF
+561 TARKFKIPERVIDF

-600 KHEYMYGG
+600 EKEYMYAG

-623 GVEAASKSLNKP
+623 GVEAASKSLKNP
-635 DFTKINEFVNN
+635 DFVKINEFVNL
-646 IISKQINSGQ
+646 IVSKQISSNQ

-671 KVLINKLI
+671 KVLISKLV

>member
-1 MFIILLKMMIK
+1 
-12 YLNKLY
+12 
-18 KNYNFIYKVILLL
+18 
-31 LSVYLI
+31 
-37 VSMFPKSGKFQ
+37 MFPKSGKFQ

-143 SNYDYDNK
+143 SNYDYDNE

-284 LGLIMILLFF
+284 LGLVMILLFF

-500 ANEVGANS
+500 ANKVGANS

-679 NIFHIRIEYPQ
+679 NIFHIRIDYPQ

>member
-1 MFIILLKMMIK
+1 MIK

-18 KNYNFIYKVILLL
+18 KNYNFIYKVILLSV
-31 LSVYLI
+31 SVYLI
-37 VSMFPKSGKFQ
+37 VSMFPKSGKFK

-71 KSSND
+71 KNAVD
-76 LEKEIKDIKINTPVY
+76 LEGELKQVKIKTPVY
-91 FNQTSSSSELDSL
+91 FDYLTSINKSDSILDYKLDSFFEQTDINL
-104 TNNRIE
+104 S
-110 YLFQDMVKTP
+110 Q
-120 AKDSIINSVK
+120 DSIVNSVK
-130 FIAETIYSKGFAD
+130 SIAVNIYNKGFSD
-143 SNYDYDNK
+143 VNYEYEGE
-151 QKLSIISNNI
+151 QKTSILSNNI
-161 IIDNLIFSD
+161 IVKNSTFSN

-181 NNLVIENDFKINEN
+181 NNSVIVNNYINN
-195 RIKSILFEILQP
+195 GDQIKSILFEILQP
-207 NITYNKSLS
+207 NITFNKGLS
-216 ENAYNES
+216 ENAYAEA
-223 ISKVS
+223 VS
-228 NYRGMIDK
+228 EVSSYRGMIDK

-249 EKLIILKSLE
+249 EKLMILKSLE

-266 WSTENYNLIILS
+266 WSTENYYLIILS

-284 LGLIMILLFF
+284 LGLIMILLFL
-294 NKYKKE
+294 NKYRKE

-311 YFNIILM
+311 YFNIVLM
-318 IGLTT
+318 IGITT
-323 LVVKLN
+323 LVVKLD
-329 SLYIYVIPICILPLI
+329 SLYVYVIPICILPLV

-399 FIAVT
+399 FIAVS
-404 QITGIYIL
+404 QITAVYIV

-419 IHEGGIEFIR
+419 IHEGGVEFIK

-500 ANEVGANS
+500 ANEVGANA

-518 DIGKMNNPS
+518 DVGKMNNPS

-534 TGVNSHDE
+534 TGINPHDE
-542 LSSKESVQII
+542 LNSKESVRII

-594 LEIKPD
+594 LEIIPD
-600 KHEYMYGG
+600 EKDYMYSG

-623 GVEAASKSLNKP
+623 GVEAASKSLKNP
-635 DFTKINEFVNN
+635 DFLKINEFVNL
-646 IISKQINSGQ
+646 IISKQISSDQ
-656 FINAN
+656 FINAD
-661 ITFKEIEVIK
+661 ITFKEIELIK

>member
-1 MFIILLKMMIK
+1 MMIK

-37 VSMFPKSGKFQ
+37 VSMFPKSGKFK

-71 KSSND
+71 KSPND

-91 FNQTSSSSELDSL
+91 FNQTSTLIELDSL
-104 TNNRIE
+104 TNNSIE

-120 AKDSIINSVK
+120 AEDSIINSVK

-143 SNYDYDNK
+143 SNYDYDNE

-181 NNLVIENDFKINEN
+181 NNLVIENDFNINEN

-207 NITYNKSLS
+207 NINFNKSLS

-500 ANEVGANS
+500 ANKVGANS

>member
-1 MFIILLKMMIK
+1 MIK
-12 YLNKLY
+12 YLNMLY
-18 KNYNFIYKVILLL
+18 KNYNFIYKIILLSV
-31 LSVYLI
+31 SVYLI
-37 VSMFPKSGKFQ
+37 VSMFPKSGKFK

-58 SENLYAPFNFAVL
+58 SENLYAPFNFAIL
-71 KSSND
+71 KNPID
-76 LEKEIKDIKINTPVY
+76 LDNELKQVKIKTPVY
-91 FNQTSSSSELDSL
+91 FDLLMSNNTLDSIL
-104 TNNRIE
+104 DSKINSFFEQIDINSS
-110 YLFQDMVKTP
+110 Q
-120 AKDSIINSVK
+120 DSIINSIK
-130 FIAETIYSKGFAD
+130 FIALDIYKKGFLD
-143 SNYDYDNK
+143 FNYGYERE
-151 QKLSIISNNI
+151 QKISILSNNI
-161 IIDNLIFSD
+161 IVENSIFSN
-170 LLMPKDLSTYI
+170 LLLPKDLSTYI
-181 NNLVIENDFKINEN
+181 NNSVLVNNYINNGDE
-195 RIKSILFEILQP
+195 IKSILFDVLEP
-207 NITYNKSLS
+207 NISVNKYLS
-216 ENAYNES
+216 ENSYTEAVSE
-223 ISKVS
+223 IS
-228 NYRGMIDK
+228 NYRGMIEK
-236 QTLII
+236 QARII

-249 EKLIILKSLE
+249 EKFKILKSLE
-259 KEYENEN
+259 KEYENQN
-266 WSTENYNLIILS
+266 WSTENYYLKILS

-284 LGLIMILLFF
+284 IGLIMILLFL
-294 NKYKKE
+294 NKYRKD

-311 YFNIILM
+311 YFNIVLM

-323 LVVKLN
+323 LVVKLD
-329 SLYIYVIPICILPLI
+329 SFYVYVIPICILSLV

-386 ILSVS
+386 ILSVT

-399 FIAVT
+399 FIAVS
-404 QITGIYIL
+404 QITAIYIV

-419 IHEGGIEFIR
+419 IHEGGVEFIK
-429 LENFALFILCGLG
+429 LENFALFVLCGLA

-500 ANEVGANS
+500 ANKVGANA

-518 DIGKMNNPS
+518 DIGKMNNPT

-534 TGVNSHDE
+534 TGVNPHDN
-542 LSSKESVQII
+542 LKSKESVHII

-584 VYYFYNKDSK
+584 VYYFYNKDLK

-600 KHEYMYGG
+600 EKDYMYSG

-623 GVEAASKSLNKP
+623 GVEAASKSLKNP
-635 DFTKINEFVNN
+635 DFIKINEFVNL
-646 IISKQINSGQ
+646 IVSKQISSDQ
-656 FINAN
+656 FINAD
-661 ITFKEIEVIK
+661 ITFKEIEIIK
-671 KVLINKLI
+671 IVLINKLI
-679 NIFHIRIEYPQ
+679 NIFHIRIEYPH

>member
-1 MFIILLKMMIK
+1 MIK

-18 KNYNFIYKVILLL
+18 KNYNFIYKVILLSV
-31 LSVYLI
+31 SVYLI
-37 VSMFPKSGKFQ
+37 VSMFPKSGKFK

-71 KSSND
+71 KNAVD
-76 LEKEIKDIKINTPVY
+76 LEDELKQVKIKTPVY
-91 FNQTSSSSELDSL
+91 FDYLTSINKSDSILDYKLDSFFEQ
-104 TNNRIE
+104 TDINSS
-110 YLFQDMVKTP
+110 Q
-120 AKDSIINSVK
+120 DSIVNSVK
-130 FIAETIYSKGFAD
+130 SIAVDIYNKGFLD
-143 SNYDYDNK
+143 VNYEYEGE
-151 QKLSIISNNI
+151 QKTSILSNNI
-161 IIDNLIFSD
+161 IVKNSTFSN

-181 NNLVIENDFKINEN
+181 NNSVIVNNYIKNGDQ
-195 RIKSILFEILQP
+195 IKSILFEILQP
-207 NITYNKSLS
+207 NITFNKGLS
-216 ENAYNES
+216 ENAYVEA
-223 ISKVS
+223 VS
-228 NYRGMIDK
+228 EVSSYRGMIDK

-266 WSTENYNLIILS
+266 WSTENYYLIILS

-284 LGLIMILLFF
+284 LGLIMILLFL
-294 NKYKKE
+294 NKYRKE

-311 YFNIILM
+311 YFNIVLM
-318 IGLTT
+318 IGITT
-323 LVVKLN
+323 LVVKLD
-329 SLYIYVIPICILPLI
+329 SLYVYVIPICILPLV

-399 FIAVT
+399 FIAVS
-404 QITGIYIL
+404 QITAVYIV

-419 IHEGGIEFIR
+419 IHEGGVEFIK
-429 LENFALFILCGLG
+429 LENFALFVLCGLG

-500 ANEVGANS
+500 ANEVGANA

-518 DIGKMNNPS
+518 DVGKMNNPS

-534 TGVNSHDE
+534 TGINPHDE
-542 LSSKESVQII
+542 LNSKESVRII

-594 LEIKPD
+594 LEIKPEEKD
-600 KHEYMYGG
+600 YMYSG

-623 GVEAASKSLNKP
+623 GVEAASKSLKNP
-635 DFTKINEFVNN
+635 NFVKINEFVNL
-646 IISKQINSGQ
+646 IVSKQISSDQ
-656 FINAN
+656 FINAD
-661 ITFKEIEVIK
+661 ITFKEIELIK

>member
-1 MFIILLKMMIK
+1 MIK

-37 VSMFPKSGKFQ
+37 VSMFPKSGKFK

-71 KSSND
+71 KNSID
-76 LEKEIKDIKINTPVY
+76 LEREINDIKIKTPVY
-91 FNQTSSSSELDSL
+91 FDQISSVIISDSL
-104 TNNRIE
+104 TKSSIN
-110 YLFQDMVKTP
+110 YLFQDTITSP
-120 AKDSIINSVK
+120 AEDSIINSVK
-130 FIAETIYSKGFAD
+130 FIAKTIYAKGFAD
-143 SNYDYDNK
+143 SNYDYNSE
-151 QKLSIISNNI
+151 QKVSLVSNNI
-161 IIDNLIFSD
+161 IVSDLIFSD

-181 NNLVIENDFKINEN
+181 NNLVIENNFIVNEN
-195 RIKSILFEILQP
+195 RIKSILFEIIQP
-207 NITYNKSLS
+207 NITFNKGLS

-266 WSTENYNLIILS
+266 WSTENYYLIILS

-284 LGLIMILLFF
+284 LGLIMILLFL
-294 NKYKKE
+294 NKYRKE

-311 YFNIILM
+311 YFNIVLM

-404 QITGIYIL
+404 QITAIYIL

-419 IHEGGIEFIR
+419 IHEGGIEFIKF
-429 LENFALFILCGLG
+429 ENFVLFILCGLG

-470 TNSKLLKLLSDK
+470 TNSELLKLLSDK
-482 APGTFN
+482 SPGTFN

-518 DIGKMNNPS
+518 DIGKMNNPT

-534 TGVNSHDE
+534 TGVNPHDE
-542 LSSKESVQII
+542 LNSKESVRII

-561 IARKFNIPERVIDF
+561 IARKYNIPERVIDF

-584 VYYFYNKDSK
+584 VYYFYNKDLK

-600 KHEYMYGG
+600 EKDYMYGG

-623 GVEAASKSLNKP
+623 GVEAASKSLNNP
-635 DFTKINEFVNN
+635 DFVKINEFVNL
-646 IISKQINSGQ
+646 IISKQINSDQ

>member
-1 MFIILLKMMIK
+1 MIK

-37 VSMFPKSGKFQ
+37 VSMFPKSGKFK

-71 KSSND
+71 KNSID
-76 LEKEIKDIKINTPVY
+76 LEREINDIKIKTPVY
-91 FNQTSSSSELDSL
+91 FDQISSIIISDSL
-104 TNNRIE
+104 TKSSIN
-110 YLFQDMVKTP
+110 YLFQDAITSP
-120 AKDSIINSVK
+120 AEDSIINSVK
-130 FIAETIYSKGFAD
+130 FIAKTIYAKGFAD
-143 SNYDYDNK
+143 SNYDYDSE
-151 QKLSIISNNI
+151 QKVSLVSNNI
-161 IIDNLIFSD
+161 IVSDLIFSD

-181 NNLVIENDFKINEN
+181 NNLVIENNFIVNEN
-195 RIKSILFEILQP
+195 RIKSILFEIIQP
-207 NITYNKSLS
+207 NVTFNKGLS

-266 WSTENYNLIILS
+266 WSTENYYLIILS

-284 LGLIMILLFF
+284 LGLIMILLFL
-294 NKYKKE
+294 NKYRKE

-311 YFNIILM
+311 YFNIVLM

-404 QITGIYIL
+404 QITAIYIL

-419 IHEGGIEFIR
+419 IHEGGIEFIKF
-429 LENFALFILCGLG
+429 ENFILFILCGLG

-470 TNSKLLKLLSDK
+470 TNSELLKLLSDK
-482 APGTFN
+482 SPGTFN

-518 DIGKMNNPS
+518 DIGKMNNPT

-534 TGVNSHDE
+534 TGVNPHDE
-542 LSSKESVQII
+542 LNSKESVRII

-561 IARKFNIPERVIDF
+561 IARKYNIPERVIDF

-584 VYYFYNKDSK
+584 VYYFYNKDLK

-600 KHEYMYGG
+600 EKDYMYGG

-623 GVEAASKSLNKP
+623 GVEAASKSLNNP
-635 DFTKINEFVNN
+635 DFVKINEFVNL
-646 IISKQINSGQ
+646 IISKQINSDQ

>member
-1 MFIILLKMMIK
+1 
-12 YLNKLY
+12 
-18 KNYNFIYKVILLL
+18 
-31 LSVYLI
+31 
-37 VSMFPKSGKFQ
+37 MFPKSGKFK

-71 KSSND
+71 KTPSD
-76 LEKEIKDIKINTPVY
+76 LEKEINEIKISTPAY
-91 FNQTSSSSELDSL
+91 FNLINTNFISDSL
-104 TNNRIE
+104 INKRIE
-110 YLFQDMVKTP
+110 NLYADVIYNSIN
-120 AKDSIINSVK
+120 DSIIDSVK
-130 FIAETIYSKGFAD
+130 FIAKRIYTKGFAD
-143 SNYDYDNK
+143 SDYDFDTK
-151 QKLSIISNNI
+151 QLISVVSNNLI
-161 IIDNLIFSD
+161 VNNLYFSD
-170 LLMPKDLSTYI
+170 LLLPKDLSQYI
-181 NNLVIENDFKINEN
+181 NNLVIESGFTNQEN
-195 RIKSILFEILQP
+195 SIKSILFELIEP
-207 NITYNKSLS
+207 NITFNKSLS
-216 ENAYNES
+216 ENAYDES
-223 ISKVS
+223 ISNVS
-228 NYRGMIDK
+228 SYRGMIDK

-249 EKLIILKSLE
+249 EKLIILRSLE

-266 WSTENYNLIILS
+266 WSSENYYLIILS
-278 YSILVS
+278 HSILVS
-284 LGLIMILLFF
+284 LGLIMILLFL
-294 NKYKKE
+294 NKYKRD

-311 YFNIILM
+311 YFNILLM
-318 IGLTT
+318 ISITT

-356 VHTVTILLIGFIVPN
+356 VHTVTILLIGFTVPN

-399 FIAVT
+399 FITVT
-404 QITGIYIL
+404 QITVIYIL

-419 IHEGGIEFIR
+419 IHEGGIEFIK

-534 TGVNSHDE
+534 TGVNPHDE

-600 KHEYMYGG
+600 KREYMYGG

-646 IISKQINSGQ
+646 IISKQINSDQ

>member
-1 MFIILLKMMIK
+1 MFIILLKIMIK

-18 KNYNFIYKVILLL
+18 KNYNFIYKVILLI

-37 VSMFPKSGKFQ
+37 VSMFPKSGKFK

-143 SNYDYDNK
+143 SNYDYDNE

-284 LGLIMILLFF
+284 LGLIMILLFL

-386 ILSVS
+386 IL
-391 DLYKRANL
+391 
-399 FIAVT
+399 
-404 QITGIYIL
+404 
-412 AYFSFFV
+412 
-419 IHEGGIEFIR
+419 
-429 LENFALFILCGLG
+429 
-442 TLFVHPLIYIYEK
+442 
-455 VFGLVSDVSLLELSD
+455 LVL
-470 TNSKLLKLLSDK
+470 
-482 APGTFN
+482 
-488 HSLSVANLAEAA
+488 
-500 ANEVGANS
+500 
-508 LLARVGALYH
+508 
-518 DIGKMNNPS
+518 
-527 YFSENQL
+527 
-534 TGVNSHDE
+534 
-542 LSSKESVQII
+542 
-552 LNHVIEGIE
+552 
-561 IARKFNIPERVIDF
+561 
-575 IRTHHGTSL
+575 
-584 VYYFYNKDSK
+584 
-594 LEIKPD
+594 
-600 KHEYMYGG
+600 
-608 PKPFSKETA
+608 
-617 IVMMCD
+617 
-623 GVEAASKSLNKP
+623 
-635 DFTKINEFVNN
+635 
-646 IISKQINSGQ
+646 
-656 FINAN
+656 
-661 ITFKEIEVIK
+661 
-671 KVLINKLI
+671 
-679 NIFHIRIEYPQ
+679 

>member
-1 MFIILLKMMIK
+1 MIK

-18 KNYNFIYKVILLL
+18 KNYNFIYKVILLSV
-31 LSVYLI
+31 SVYLI
-37 VSMFPKSGKFQ
+37 VSMFPKSGKFK

-71 KSSND
+71 KNAVD
-76 LEKEIKDIKINTPVY
+76 LEGELKQVKIKTPVY
-91 FNQTSSSSELDSL
+91 FDYLTSINKSDSILDYKLDSFFEQTDINL
-104 TNNRIE
+104 S
-110 YLFQDMVKTP
+110 Q
-120 AKDSIINSVK
+120 DSIVNSVK
-130 FIAETIYSKGFAD
+130 SIAVNIYNKGFSD
-143 SNYDYDNK
+143 VNYEYEGE
-151 QKLSIISNNI
+151 QKTSILSNNI
-161 IIDNLIFSD
+161 IVKNSTFSN

-181 NNLVIENDFKINEN
+181 NNSVIVNNYINN
-195 RIKSILFEILQP
+195 GDQIKSILFEILQP
-207 NITYNKSLS
+207 NITFNKGLS
-216 ENAYNES
+216 ENAYAEA
-223 ISKVS
+223 VS
-228 NYRGMIDK
+228 EVSSYRGMIDK

-249 EKLIILKSLE
+249 EKLMILKSLE

-266 WSTENYNLIILS
+266 WSTENYYLIILS

-284 LGLIMILLFF
+284 LGLIMILLFL
-294 NKYKKE
+294 NKYRKE

-311 YFNIILM
+311 YFNIVLM
-318 IGLTT
+318 IGITT
-323 LVVKLN
+323 LVVKLD
-329 SLYIYVIPICILPLI
+329 SLYVYVIPICILPLV

-399 FIAVT
+399 FIAVS
-404 QITGIYIL
+404 QITAVYIV

-419 IHEGGIEFIR
+419 IHEGGVEFIK
-429 LENFALFILCGLG
+429 LENFALFVLCGLG

-500 ANEVGANS
+500 ANEVGANA

-518 DIGKMNNPS
+518 DVGKMNNPS

-534 TGVNSHDE
+534 TGINPHDE
-542 LSSKESVQII
+542 LNSKESVRII

-594 LEIKPD
+594 LEIKPEEKD
-600 KHEYMYGG
+600 YMYSG

-623 GVEAASKSLNKP
+623 GVEAASKSLKDP
-635 DFTKINEFVNN
+635 DFVKINDFVNL
-646 IISKQINSGQ
+646 IVSKQISSDQ
-656 FINAN
+656 FINAD
-661 ITFKEIEVIK
+661 ITFKEIELIK

>member
-1 MFIILLKMMIK
+1 
-12 YLNKLY
+12 
-18 KNYNFIYKVILLL
+18 
-31 LSVYLI
+31 
-37 VSMFPKSGKFQ
+37 
-48 YSFENGKPWQ
+48 
-58 SENLYAPFNFAVL
+58 
-71 KSSND
+71 
-76 LEKEIKDIKINTPVY
+76 
-91 FNQTSSSSELDSL
+91 
-104 TNNRIE
+104 
-110 YLFQDMVKTP
+110 
-120 AKDSIINSVK
+120 
-130 FIAETIYSKGFAD
+130 
-143 SNYDYDNK
+143 
-151 QKLSIISNNI
+151 
-161 IIDNLIFSD
+161 
-170 LLMPKDLSTYI
+170 
-181 NNLVIENDFKINEN
+181 
-195 RIKSILFEILQP
+195 
-207 NITYNKSLS
+207 
-216 ENAYNES
+216 
-223 ISKVS
+223 
-228 NYRGMIDK
+228 
-236 QTLII
+236 
-241 SKGEVVDK
+241 
-249 EKLIILKSLE
+249 
-259 KEYENEN
+259 
-266 WSTENYNLIILS
+266 
-278 YSILVS
+278 
-284 LGLIMILLFF
+284 MILLFL

-419 IHEGGIEFIR
+419 IHEGGIEFIK

-534 TGVNSHDE
+534 TGVNPHDE
-542 LSSKESVQII
+542 LNSKESVQII

-600 KHEYMYGG
+600 EREYMYGG

-635 DFTKINEFVNN
+635 DFTKINEFVNS
-646 IISKQINSGQ
+646 IISKQINSDQ

>member
-1 MFIILLKMMIK
+1 MIK

-18 KNYNFIYKVILLL
+18 KNYNFIYKVILLTV
-31 LSVYLI
+31 SVYLI
-37 VSMFPKSGKFQ
+37 VSMFPKSGKFK

-71 KSSND
+71 KNSND
-76 LEKEIKDIKINTPVY
+76 LDIEINDIKISTPVY
-91 FNQTSSSSELDSL
+91 FDKVSSSIILDSL
-104 TNNRIE
+104 IKKSID
-110 YLFQDMVKTP
+110 YLFVDITTSS
-120 AKDSIINSVK
+120 KDSIIIPVK
-130 FIAETIYSKGFAD
+130 FIAETIYNKGFSDAD
-143 SNYDYDNK
+143 YDYNSN
-151 QKLSIISNNI
+151 QKVSLVSNNSVV
-161 IIDNLIFSD
+161 DNLKFSD
-170 LLMPKDLSTYI
+170 LLMPKDLYTYI
-181 NNLVIENDFKINEN
+181 NNSIIENNFTINEN
-195 RIKSILFEILQP
+195 RIQSILFEIIEP
-207 NITYNKSLS
+207 NITFNKGLS
-216 ENAYNES
+216 DNAYNEA

-266 WSTENYNLIILS
+266 WSTENYYLIILS

-284 LGLIMILLFF
+284 LGLIMILLFL
-294 NKYKKE
+294 NKYRKE

-311 YFNIILM
+311 YFNIVLM
-318 IGLTT
+318 IALTT

-399 FIAVT
+399 FIAVS
-404 QITGIYIL
+404 QITAIYIV

-419 IHEGGIEFIR
+419 IHEGGIEFIK
-429 LENFALFILCGLG
+429 LENFVLFILCGLG
-442 TLFVHPLIYIYEK
+442 TLFVQPLIYIYEK

-470 TNSKLLKLLSDK
+470 TNSKLLKFLSDK

-488 HSLSVANLAEAA
+488 HSLSVASLAEAA

-534 TGVNSHDE
+534 TGVNPHDE
-542 LSSKESVQII
+542 LNSKESVRII

-561 IARKFNIPERVIDF
+561 TARKFNIPERVIDF

-600 KHEYMYGG
+600 ETEYMYAG

-623 GVEAASKSLNKP
+623 GVEAASKSLNNP
-635 DFTKINEFVNN
+635 DFEKINDFVNL
-646 IISKQINSGQ
+646 IISKQINSDQ